1 MYNPLQNQLRNYHR
15 QLSRKELWK
24 SLILAAIWILSV
36 AFFLIL
42 LEYLAWFSSAIR
54 GIFLYA
60 FFISSIGILIF
71 FVRRPIWDLMRPLS
85 QEDYYRLAISLG
97 KYLPSEHADALINV
111 LQLQN
116 QVPDNSLELWQA
128 AIEEK
133 QSFLK
138 QYHWEDFVQI
148 RELKK
153 PFLLFLALFALL
165 GIGQLTF
172 PNLFR
177 KPSLRI
183 WNYSFHYPKE
193 LPFEFV
199 VLNKPF
205 QAVAGEN
212 TEFLMEL
219 RGNNLPSEVNLHW
232 DGERIPLSPTEK
244 ANQFRGLIP
253 SIQSEKWLQ
262 FEAGGYFSEPQLL
275 PLVRRPGLKEMTMQ
289 LIYPSY
295 LKKPSETIHQAIPLK
310 VPEGTTV
317 HWEMT
322 TSSAEKLGIQ
332 FQQKSSVDWAS
343 PNFLKTKYLL
353 TRIISQNSTYQ
364 VIAQN
369 AQMPIQKSVIQP
381 IEVILDQKPSLQT
394 QWLEDTLYYRFRVLN
409 ALIEDDYALGQMRLS
424 YQIKRKDAKGFS
436 IKKIQVI
443 PIQAGIKR
451 MEVEYI
457 WRVDSLAL
465 HPGDQIHYRVE
476 VSDQDGL
483 HGPKWTQTSM
493 QIWEYPEIKRL
504 EKKMDQQADQA
515 EKQVLN
521 SLQKAQDMKQEINE
535 LTKRVQ
541 LGKEVDLK
549 ALQEVLDKET
559 ALKKT
564 IEELKK
570 MQEQWMGQ
578 QMSFQQMD
586 PTWMKKM
593 ENLQKMISQ
602 LWDPDMEK
610 RRDALLKNWEKES
623 ATLWQ
628 KHLDQMRNQGK
639 NMERELER
647 LQQFYQELK
656 VEKMLDESISRW
668 KELAKKQEELSEK
681 NNGKNEQELA
691 KQQEALNKEVE
702 EERKKL
708 DEIAQEK
715 KEIPGEQD
723 LDKEEKLQEEMEEN
737 LDNAQENLQNKQS
750 KQAETNQK
758 KAAEK
763 MKKLAKK
770 LEEQQ
775 EQQEST
781 EVALNLAQLRL
792 LMEDLLQLSFDQERI
807 MKAYKKIPAG
817 DVAVRQI
824 AQEQNKLGEMATILE
839 DSLIS
844 LGKKLMPLSQ
854 TITKETANMKQRM
867 QEASRMMKERKWDIV
882 PVRQQEAMAA
892 TNQLAVL
899 LSDLLRQVQDQAAQ
913 AKSGKKGNSKGN
925 AKGNWGK
932 RQQQL
937 NQKARKMGSQPMMIT
952 NEELIKMAEE
962 QAQIRQEMEQKMNE
976 LQGQPGSQGLQKSLS
991 DLIKDMDKNESD
1003 IVNKRLNNSLQQRQD
1018 QMLPRLMEAEK
1029 ALKEQ
1034 GEDPKRESKTA
1045 LQKWKENPPP
1055 NLAPFLKRQKENRD
1069 LFQNVPVD
1077 LLPYYQQKVMQYMDK
1092 IKQKLK

>member
-15 QLSRKELWK
+15 QLSRKELWRA
-24 SLILAAIWILSV
+24 LLHAAIWVLSL

-42 LEYLAWFSSAIR
+42 LEYLAWFSSTIR
-54 GIFLYA
+54 GVFLA
-60 FFISSIGILIF
+60 TFFVGSTGILLF
-71 FVRRPIWDLMRPLS
+71 FVRKPCWDLFRSLD
-85 QEDYYRLAISLG
+85 QADYYRLAISLG
-97 KYLPSEHADALINV
+97 HHLPKEHADALINV

-116 QVPDNSLELWQA
+116 QAPEHSLELWQA

-133 QSFLK
+133 QAFLK
-138 QYHWEDFVQI
+138 QYRWEEFIQLS
-148 RELKK
+148 ELKK
-153 PFLLFLALFALL
+153 SFFLFLGLFAVL
-165 GIGQLTF
+165 GIGQITF

-193 LPFEFV
+193 LPFDFV
-199 VLNKPF
+199 VVNQPF

-212 TEFLMEL
+212 TEFLVEL
-219 RGNNLPSEVNLHW
+219 RGKNLPSEMFLHW
-232 DGERIPLSPTEK
+232 DGERISLNPTEK
-244 ANQFRGLIP
+244 AHQFRGVIP
-253 SIQSEKWLQ
+253 PIQVEKWMQ

-275 PLVRRPGLKEMTMQ
+275 PLVHRPGLKEMTIH

-295 LKKPSETIHQAIPLK
+295 LKKTNETIHQAIPLK
-310 VPEGTTV
+310 IPEGTIV
-317 HWEMT
+317 RWDMT
-322 TSSAEKLGIQ
+322 SESAQQLGIQ
-332 FQQKSSVDWAS
+332 FQNKSTVDWAS
-343 PNFLKTKYLL
+343 PNLLKTNYQL
-353 TRIISQNSTYQ
+353 TRTISQSTSYQ
-364 VIAQN
+364 VVAHN
-369 AQMPIQKSVIQP
+369 AQMPVQKSVMQP
-381 IEVILDQKPSLQT
+381 IEVILDQKPNLQT

-409 ALIEDDYALGQMRLS
+409 ALIEDDYALGQMRLG
-424 YQIKRKDAKGFS
+424 YQIKRKNAAGFS
-436 IKKIQVI
+436 TKKTQWI
-443 PIQAGIKR
+443 PIQTGTKR
-451 MEVEYI
+451 FEVEYI
-457 WRVDSLAL
+457 WRLDSLGL
-465 HPGDQIHYRVE
+465 QPGDQVHYRVE

-493 QIWEYPEIKRL
+493 QIWEFPELKRL
-504 EKKMDQQADQA
+504 EQKMDQQADQA

-521 SLQKAQDMKQEINE
+521 SLQKAQNMKQEINE

-564 IEELKK
+564 IDELKK

-578 QMSFQQMD
+578 QMSFQQVD

-681 NNGKNEQELA
+681 NNGKNEQDLA

-737 LDNAQENLQNKQS
+737 LDNAKENLENKQS

-775 EQQEST
+775 EQQESM

-824 AQEQNKLGEMATILE
+824 AQEQNKLGEMAIILE

-913 AKSGKKGNSKGN
+913 AKSGKKGKSKGNSKGN
-925 AKGNWGK
+925 WGQ

-962 QAQIRQEMEQKMNE
+962 QAQIRQEMEQKLNE
-976 LQGQPGSQGLQKSLS
+976 LQGQPGNQGLQKSLS

-1003 IVNKRLNNSLQQRQD
+1003 LVNKRLNNSMQQRQD

-1069 LFQNVPVD
+1069 LFQNVPVE
-1077 LLPYYQQKVMQYMDK
+1077 LLPYYQQKVMQYMEK

>member
-1 MYNPLQNQLRNYHR
+1 MSNPLQIQLRKYHQ
-15 QLSRKELWK
+15 QLSRKELWRA
-24 SLILAAIWILSV
+24 LILAAIWILSL
-36 AFFLIL
+36 AIFLIL
-42 LEYLAWFSSAIR
+42 LEYVAWFSSTIR

-60 FFISSIGILIF
+60 FFVGSLGIFLF
-71 FVRRPIWDLMRPLS
+71 FVRIPLWDLFRPLA
-85 QEDYYRLAISLG
+85 QKDYYRLAISLG
-97 KYLPSEHADALINV
+97 QFLPKEHADALINV

-116 QVPDNSLELWQA
+116 QVPDHSMELWQA

-133 QSFLK
+133 QAFLQ
-138 QYHWEDFVQI
+138 QYRWEEFIQLS
-148 RELKK
+148 ELKK
-153 PFLLFLALFALL
+153 SFFLFLGLFALL
-165 GIGQLTF
+165 GMGQITF

-193 LPFEFV
+193 LPFDFV
-199 VLNKPF
+199 LINKPF

-212 TEFLMEL
+212 TEFLVEL
-219 RGNNLPSEVNLHW
+219 RGKNLPSDLFLHW
-232 DGERIPLSPTEK
+232 DGERIPLNPTEK
-244 ANQFRGLIP
+244 PHQFRGVIP
-253 SIQSEKWLQ
+253 PVQVEKWFQ

-275 PLVRRPGLKEMTMQ
+275 PVVHRPGLKEMTIH
-289 LIYPSY
+289 LIYPPY
-295 LKKPSETIHQAIPLK
+295 LKKAKETIHQAIPLK
-310 VPEGTTV
+310 IPEGTKVT
-317 HWEMT
+317 WEMT
-322 TSSAEKLGIQ
+322 SESAQNLGIQ
-332 FQQKSSVDWAS
+332 FQNQAKVEWAE
-343 PNFLKTKYLL
+343 PNFLKTIYQL
-353 TRIISQNSTYQ
+353 TKTINQNSSYQ
-364 VIAQN
+364 IVAQN
-369 AQMPIQKSVIQP
+369 AQMPIQKSVMQP
-381 IEVILDQKPSLQT
+381 IEVIFDQKPRLET

-409 ALIEDDYALGQMRLS
+409 ALVEDDYALGQMRLS
-424 YQIKRKDAKGFS
+424 YQIKKKDAS
-436 IKKIQVI
+436 SLSAKKVKWI
-443 PIQAGIKR
+443 PMQSGAKR
-451 MEVEYI
+451 LEVEYI
-457 WRVDSLAL
+457 WRLDSLGL
-465 HPGDQIHYRVE
+465 QPGDQVQYRVE

-483 HGPKWTQTSM
+483 HGPKWTQTGL
-493 QIWEYPEIKRL
+493 QIWEFPDVKRL
-504 EKKMDQQADQA
+504 EKKMDQQADLA

-521 SLQKAQDMKQEINE
+521 SLQKAQNMKQEINE

-578 QMSFQQMD
+578 QMSFQQVD
-586 PTWMKKM
+586 PAWMKKM

-602 LWDPDMEK
+602 LWDPEMEK

-668 KELAKKQEELSEK
+668 NELAKNQEALSEK
-681 NNGKNEQELA
+681 NQDKNEQDLA

-708 DEIAQEK
+708 DEIAKEK

-737 LDNAQENLQNKQS
+737 LENAEENLKNKQS
-750 KQAETNQK
+750 KQAQTNQK

-775 EQQEST
+775 EQQESM

-824 AQEQNKLGEMATILE
+824 AQEQNKLGEMAHILE

-913 AKSGKKGNSKGN
+913 AKSGKKGKSKGNSKGN
-925 AKGNWGK
+925 WGQ

-962 QAQIRQEMEQKMNE
+962 QAQIRQEMEQKLNE
-976 LQGQPGSQGLQKSLS
+976 LQGQPGNQGLQKSLS

-1003 IVNKRLNNSLQQRQD
+1003 LVNKRLNNSFQQRQD

-1055 NLAPFLKRQKENRD
+1055 NLIPFLKKQKENRD

-1077 LLPYYQQKVMQYMDK
+1077 LLPYYQQKVLQYMEK

>member
-1 MYNPLQNQLRNYHR
+1 MYNPLLNQLRNYHR

-24 SLILAAIWILSV
+24 SLIHAAIWIVCL
-36 AFFLIL
+36 ALFLIL
-42 LEYLAWFSSAIR
+42 LEYVAWFSSTIR
-54 GIFLYA
+54 GVFLYT
-60 FFISSIGILIF
+60 FFVGSIGIVF
-71 FVRRPIWDLMRPLS
+71 FFLRKSVWDLLRPLG
-85 QEDYYRLAISLG
+85 QEDYYRLAIGLG
-97 KYLPSEHADALINV
+97 KYLPSKHADALINV

-116 QVPDNSLELWQA
+116 QEPDHSLELWHA

-133 QSFLK
+133 QSYLK
-138 QYHWEDFVQI
+138 QYCWEDFIQLK
-148 RELKK
+148 ELKQ
-153 PFLLFLALFALL
+153 PLFLFLALFALL

-199 VLNKPF
+199 ILNKPF
-205 QAVAGEN
+205 QAVSGEN
-212 TEFLMEL
+212 TEFMLEL
-219 RGNNLPSEVNLHW
+219 RGKNVPSEVSLHW
-232 DGERIPLSPTEK
+232 DGERIPLNPTEK
-244 ANQFRGLIP
+244 VNQFKGIIP
-253 SIQSEKWLQ
+253 AVQEDKWLQ

-275 PLVRRPGLKEMTMQ
+275 PVVHRPGLKEMTIQ
-289 LIYPSY
+289 LTFPSY

-310 VPEGTTV
+310 VPEGTV
-317 HWEMT
+317 VRWEMT
-322 TSSAEKLGIQ
+322 SSGADDLGIQ
-332 FQQKSSVDWAS
+332 FQNKSSVDWAS
-343 PNFLKTKYLL
+343 LNLL
-353 TRIISQNSTYQ
+353 RTRYQLSRTINQNSGYQ
-364 VIAQN
+364 VVAKN
-369 AQMPIQKSVIQP
+369 AQMPIQKSVMQP
-381 IEVILDQKPSLQT
+381 IEVIFDQKPTLQT
-394 QWLEDTLYYRFRVLN
+394 QWLDDTLYYRFRVLN
-409 ALIEDDYALGQMRLS
+409 ALIEDDYGLGQMRLT
-424 YQIKRKDAKGFS
+424 YQIKRKDAKNLS
-436 IKKIQVI
+436 TKKTQWI
-443 PIQAGIKR
+443 PLQSRATR
-451 MEVEYI
+451 LEVEYI
-457 WRVDSLAL
+457 WRIDSLSL
-465 HPGDQIHYRVE
+465 NPGDQVLYRVE

-483 HGPKWTQTSM
+483 HGPKWTQTGL
-493 QIWEYPEIKRL
+493 QIWEYPELQRL
-504 EKKMDQQADQA
+504 EKKMDQQVDQA

-521 SLQKAQDMKQEINE
+521 SLQKAQNMKQEINE

-549 ALQEVLDKET
+549 ALQEVLDKEA

-578 QMSFQQMD
+578 QMSFQKVDQA
-586 PTWMKKM
+586 WMKKM

-681 NNGKNEQELA
+681 NNGKNDQELA

-708 DEIAQEK
+708 DEIAKEK

-723 LDKEEKLQEEMEEN
+723 LDKEDQLQEEMEEN
-737 LDNAQENLQNKQS
+737 LDNAEENLKNKQS

-775 EQQEST
+775 EQQESM

-817 DVAVRQI
+817 DLAVRQI
-824 AQEQNKLGEMATILE
+824 AQEQSKLGDMASVLE

-913 AKSGKKGNSKGN
+913 AKSGKKGKSKGNSKGN
-925 AKGNWGK
+925 WGQ

-1045 LQKWKENPPP
+1045 VQKWKENPPP
-1055 NLAPFLKRQKENRD
+1055 NLIPFLKRQKENRD
-1069 LFQNVPVD
+1069 LFQQVPVD
-1077 LLPYYQQKVMQYMDK
+1077 LLPYYQQKVMQYMEK
-1092 IKQKLK
+1092 IKQKMK